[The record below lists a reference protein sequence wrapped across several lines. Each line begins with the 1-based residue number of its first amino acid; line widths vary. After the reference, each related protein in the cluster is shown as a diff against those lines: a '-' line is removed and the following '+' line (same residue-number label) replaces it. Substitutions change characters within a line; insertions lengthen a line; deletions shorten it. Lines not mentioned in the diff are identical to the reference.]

1 MTTSGITAEPRRWWR
16 LQAIAIRYSC
26 RGAGFHEGDWA
37 PVVACRGV
45 PFIRDGSQRR
55 LLEDLTTIH
64 EEQVRR

>member
-1 MTTSGITAEPRRWWR
+1 M
-16 LQAIAIRYSC
+16 AIRYSC

-45 PFIRDGSQRR
+45 LFIHDGSQRR
-55 LLEDLTTIH
+55 LLEDLTAIH